1 MQNLINNFNNS
12 VTELIESIN
21 QYDIEIS
28 LGEIFEAVKYSDK
41 LTINQ
46 LDELVIDKIITRLN
60 YKISQY
66 AIYSTS
72 YQVGWSDINSNL
84 SLDEKIIQINNQYL
98 NLLQIQQQRAIEYAA
113 KDFENKTL
121 KLSSACE
128 WLYDWN
134 LKTNRYDISYRLE
147 PQYLNLLINHFL
159 GIENAYPTNTNEWYE
174 LRKTELK
181 HDLLNVKCYKN
192 GNVKISK
199 K

>member
-1 MQNLINNFNNS
+1 MCWLQQRVRIAGLLHLI
-12 VTELIESIN
+12 VAATL
-21 QYDIEIS
+21 
-28 LGEIFEAVKYSDK
+28 
-41 LTINQ
+41 
-46 LDELVIDKIITRLN
+46 
-60 YKISQY
+60 
-66 AIYSTS
+66 YSTS

-84 SLDEKIIQINNQYL
+84 SLDEKIIQLNNQYL

-113 KDFENKTL
+113 KDFDGKTL
-121 KLSSACE
+121 TLGSACE

-134 LKTNRYDISYRLE
+134 LKTDRYDISYRLE
-147 PQYLNLLINHFL
+147 PQYLNLLIKHFL

-199 K
+199 KGN

>member
-12 VTELIESIN
+12 VTELIESIS
-21 QYDIEIS
+21 QYDVEIS
-28 LGEIFEAVKYSDK
+28 PREIFEAVKYSDK

-46 LDELVIDKIITRLN
+46 LDDLVINKIITRLN

-66 AIYSTS
+66 AMYSTS
-72 YQVGWSDINSNL
+72 YRVGWSDINSNL

-98 NLLQIQQQRAIEYAA
+98 NLLQIQQQKAIEYAA

-121 KLSSACE
+121 KLCSTCE
-128 WLYDWN
+128 WLYDFS
-134 LKTNRYDISYRLE
+134 LQKDRYDISYRLE
-147 PQYLNLLINHFL
+147 PQYLNLLINHFF

-192 GNVKISK
+192 GKIKISK